1 MSKIRKYIDAL
12 PVLIFLSWFI
22 YIFFEF
28 KFDDLFIV
36 FIFCLV
42 FLLEII
48 EFIQFK
54 RINSKLIK
62 LGKIKVFKYFYKA
75 IAVWFLL
82 ILFIILLINI
92 DIFDFFNIKVIYR
105 ERNLLIDNLLLI
117 YLLLGIFFRSN
128 FLDANIFMSDKG
140 LVKQKKFFEFKKWS
154 DFSCYKLIEEENL
167 IRLKKH
173 NDKFIFIEYKEEY
186 FKENR
191 EDIIFFLNKK
201 LKKE

>member
-117 YLLLGIFFRSN
+117 YLS
-128 FLDANIFMSDKG
+128 
-140 LVKQKKFFEFKKWS
+140 
-154 DFSCYKLIEEENL
+154 
-167 IRLKKH
+167 
-173 NDKFIFIEYKEEY
+173 
-186 FKENR
+186 
-191 EDIIFFLNKK
+191 FFLI
-201 LKKE
+201 LSSIFHF

>member
-82 ILFIILLINI
+82 ILFIILLII
-92 DIFDFFNIKVIYR
+92 
-105 ERNLLIDNLLLI
+105 
-117 YLLLGIFFRSN
+117 
-128 FLDANIFMSDKG
+128 
-140 LVKQKKFFEFKKWS
+140 
-154 DFSCYKLIEEENL
+154 
-167 IRLKKH
+167 
-173 NDKFIFIEYKEEY
+173 
-186 FKENR
+186 
-191 EDIIFFLNKK
+191 
-201 LKKE
+201 